1 MKKTVSNYLF
11 ILFISLVSLTKAQ
24 VNLGFETGDFTGWTG
39 TVGNTSIA
47 GQVTPVYTNT
57 IWTQGVNAGMY
68 TQSYHTIMSTA
79 AGNDYFGNF
88 PIVPS
93 GAGNFTARLGNVG
106 TNVNGTGGSGSCT
119 GVNPAYYCP
128 KHTGYVGPTQPPF
141 SGAESIEQT
150 FLVTSAN
157 AMVTLKYAAV
167 FNNGSHSG
175 GAVVN
180 PFFKAEVLDNL
191 GNPVPCLTYT
201 FVLNKSSLPS
211 GAGSTGSIRPC
222 WMASTSSS
230 SITVYMPWQQKIF
243 DLTSKIGTN
252 VTVRFSAGGCD
263 EGGHFGYAYVDA
275 SAGPKELIQTGG
287 SGCSG
292 PKVLSGPT
300 QYGSSYSWAGPA
312 GGITAQSANT
322 ATVNTTGTYSL
333 TVGSGSCAITFTTY
347 VNLTAPTIA
356 LAASG
361 QTVCSGSTLTGHT
374 FNASPSGATV
384 TWTNTN
390 TNIGLAANG
399 SGDIGSYTAPIVTSQ
414 QIGVVTAIPSYSGC
428 TGSAKTFTYVINPYP
443 NLTPSSSQ
451 TITCANNTATLT
463 GTSTTPGTTYSW
475 SPGGSTPT
483 SSATTVNSAGNYT
496 ITASVGSCRTSSV
509 ITISSSTTPPSV
521 SINASGTGTICSGN
535 GTITLTA
542 NGADTYTWNPGG
554 TGNSINVSPGS
565 TTTYTVTG
573 TNAVNGCTNQAVNT
587 ITVSPTPTISIN
599 TIASASPS
607 ICIGSS
613 VGLTAGG
620 AASYTW
626 SPGTGLSGTTGQ
638 TVTANPSSTQ
648 TYIAVGTSSAGC
660 VSTAA
665 SSASFV
671 VTVNPLPNVGI
682 NATNSGSLCSGSTL
696 TLTGTGANTYTWNPG
711 GSGNTISVSPSGN
724 TDYTVTGTSAA
735 GCTNTAITTVTVSP
749 TPTININ
756 TIASASPSICIGSS
770 VGLTAGGA
778 ATFTWS
784 PGTGLSSTTGQ
795 TVSANPLSTQTY
807 IAVGTS
813 SAGCTSTAA
822 SSASFV
828 VTVNPL
834 PTPVIAG
841 NTTLTCSSPT
851 ISYSVSPGA
860 GHTYTWTGSGVTG
873 NANNSSIDINQPGT
887 LDVSIT
893 NTLTGCTGSTSISIS
908 QNTVAPTVTVS
919 PGSFSTTCASPTV
932 QLTANASTGV
942 TYSWTPPSTGSLNN
956 STTQNPVASGSG
968 VFTVQVTD
976 TQNGCVS
983 VIDAFSTATITADAN
998 TPIVTLSASNL
1009 SLTCTSSVQSV
1020 TVSSAT
1026 SGLSY
1031 TWTPSPASGQNSA
1044 TPTFT
1049 AAGNYSVAVDNP
1061 VTGCSTS
1068 ANVTITSNTLAPVVS
1083 SVASNSLNCTTT
1095 TVQAVASTTSS
1106 PVSYSWSGPG
1116 IISGQGNDTI
1126 TVNAG
1131 GSYQYTITDTNNG
1144 CISAGSLSITQNTV
1158 MPTLTVSPTSFT
1170 ITCASP
1176 TVQLSANGSSGSLT
1190 YTWTSPATGSLDNS
1204 GISNP
1209 IATGHGDYTVVAT
1222 DPSNNCTSAQSIST
1236 VVPDVNTPTV
1246 SLSANSVT
1254 LTCASLTQTVTAS
1267 SSMPDLT
1274 YNWIPA
1280 PSSGN
1285 GTSSPVFTTPGT
1297 YVGTITNTVNG
1308 CSSNATI
1315 TVSSNTVSPVISG
1328 INTNAT
1334 SGSTIT
1340 CTNATLSY
1348 TATASS
1354 GSNINWDGP
1363 SGPIAGNPVDIS
1375 EPGNY
1380 TVTVTDPVNGC
1391 NTNSVITISS
1401 DTVAPS
1407 ITNASSSA
1415 DSINCANPTVS
1426 LNANATS
1433 TNVSYTW
1440 NGPGGYSSTQQ
1451 NPNGISTAGSYTI
1464 VVMDN
1469 FNGCTTSSVVTITQ
1483 GTNPTAGFTATP
1495 VSGNTPLV
1503 VDFTNTSSG
1512 GFNSFGWDFNN
1523 GQTSTQTNPQ
1533 TTYNTPGTYTVIL
1546 VGIANNPN
1554 CNDTVTGVITVSED
1568 NVLEIPNVFTPNG
1581 DGSNEVFYLTTK
1593 GYNDIH
1599 MEIFNRWGQR
1609 LAVMDGLKSY
1619 WDGKSPN
1626 GEKVPDGTYFY
1637 LLKATKTDG
1646 GEVEKQGFITLIR

>member
-1 MKKTVSNYLF
+1 MKR
-11 ILFISLVSLTKAQ
+11 ILTNSLLILLACSASLLKAQ

-39 TVGNTSIA
+39 RVGNTSTA
-47 GQVTPVYTNT
+47 GIMTAVGSPT
-57 IWTQGVNAGMY
+57 IWTQGVNANLY
-68 TQSYHTIMSTA
+68 VQSYHTITNGSS
-79 AGNDYFGNF
+79 NDPYG
-88 PIVPS
+88 
-93 GAGNFTARLGNVG
+93 GAGFPVVAPGGSYSARLGNMS
-106 TNVNGTGGSGSCT
+106 TNVNEGSTCAGTNT
-119 GVNPAYYCP
+119 FVCP
-128 KHTGYVGPTQPPF
+128 KQPGYVGPNVPPF
-141 SGAESIEQT
+141 SGAESLEQT
-150 FLVTSAN
+150 FVVTSAN
-157 AMVTLKYAAV
+157 AIVTLQYAAV

-175 GAVVN
+175 GATVN
-180 PFFKAEVLDNL
+180 PFFRAEVLDAST
-191 GNPVPCLTYT
+191 GNPISTCLTYT

-211 GAGSTGSIRPC
+211 GAYQSSSSPC
-222 WMASTSSS
+222 WYNPPSTSS
-230 SITVYMPWQQKIF
+230 VVVCMPWQRKIF
-243 DLTSKIGTN
+243 DLTSMIGSS
-252 VTVRFSAGGCD
+252 VTVKFSAGGCD
-263 EGGHFGYAYVDA
+263 EGGHFGYAYIDA

-287 SGCSG
+287 SGCTG
-292 PKVLSGPT
+292 PKVLTGPT
-300 QYGSSYSWAGPA
+300 QYGSTYTWSGPA

-333 TVGSGSCAITFTTY
+333 TVGSGPCAITFTTY
-347 VNLTAPTIA
+347 VNLTPPTIA

-361 QTVCSGSTLTGHT
+361 QTVCSGGNLSGHV

-399 SGDIGSYTAPIVTSQ
+399 SGDIGSYTAPVVTSQ
-414 QIGVVTAIPSYSGC
+414 QIGVVTAVPSFSGC

-443 NLTPSSSQ
+443 TLTPSSNQ

-463 GTSTTPGTTYSW
+463 GTSSTPGTSYSW

-496 ITASVGSCRTSSV
+496 ITASVGSCSTSSV
-509 ITISSSTTPPSV
+509 ISISSSITPPSV
-521 SINASGTGTICSGN
+521 SINASGTGSICSGN

-542 NGADTYTWNPGG
+542 SGADTYTWNPGG
-554 TGNSINVSPGS
+554 TGSSINVSPGS
-565 TTTYTVTG
+565 TITYTVTG
-573 TNAVNGCTNQAVNT
+573 TTAVNGCTNQAVNT
-587 ITVSPTPTISIN
+587 VTVSPTPTISIN

-620 AASYTW
+620 ASSYTW
-626 SPGTGLSGTTGQ
+626 SPGTGLSSTTGQ
-638 TVTANPSSTQ
+638 TVTANPTSTQ

-660 VSTAA
+660 ISTAA

-696 TLTGTGANTYTWNPG
+696 TLTGTGASTYTWNPG
-711 GSGNTISVSPSGN
+711 GTGTTISVSPSGN

-749 TPTININ
+749 TPTITIN
-756 TIASASPSICIGSS
+756 TVASASPSICIGSS
-770 VGLTAGGA
+770 VDLTAGGA
-778 ATFTWS
+778 ATYTWA

-795 TVSANPLSTQTY
+795 TVSANPTSTQTY
-807 IAVGTS
+807 VAVGTS
-813 SAGCTSTAA
+813 SAGCVSTAA

-834 PTPVIAG
+834 PTPVIVG

-851 ISYSVSPGA
+851 ISYTVNPIA
-860 GHTYTWTGSGVTG
+860 GHTYTWTGTGVTG
-873 NANNSSIDINQPGT
+873 NTNTSSIDISQPGT

-893 NTLTGCTGSTSISIS
+893 NTLTGCTGSTSISIT

-956 STTQNPVASGSG
+956 TTTQNPVASGSG

-983 VIDAFSTATITADAN
+983 SIDASSTATITADAN
-998 TPIVTLSASNL
+998 TPIVTLSATSL

-1031 TWTPSPASGQNSA
+1031 TWTPAPAGGQNTA
-1044 TPTFT
+1044 TPSFT
-1049 AAGNYSVAVDNP
+1049 AAGNYTVAIENP

-1068 ANVTITSNTLAPVVS
+1068 ANVSIISNTIEPVVTS
-1083 SVASNSLNCTTT
+1083 AVSNSLNCTTT
-1095 TVQAVASTTSS
+1095 TVQAVAGTTTS

-1116 IISGQGNDTI
+1116 IVSGQANDTI
-1126 TVNAG
+1126 VVNTG
-1131 GSYQYTITDTNNG
+1131 GTYQYTVTDATNG
-1144 CISAGSLSITQNTV
+1144 CITAGSVSITQNTV
-1158 MPTLTVSPTSFT
+1158 VPTVTVSPSSYTT
-1170 ITCASP
+1170 TCASP
-1176 TVQLSANGSSGSLT
+1176 TVQLSASGSSGSLT

-1204 GISNP
+1204 TIANP

-1222 DPSNNCTSAQSIST
+1222 DPSNNCTSAQGIST

-1246 SLSANSVT
+1246 SLSANSLT
-1254 LTCASLTQTVTAS
+1254 LTCVSLTQTVTAS
-1267 SSMPDLT
+1267 STMPDLT
-1274 YNWIPA
+1274 YNWVPA
-1280 PSSGN
+1280 PGSGN
-1285 GTSSPVFTTPGT
+1285 GTSSPVFNTPGT

-1308 CSSNATI
+1308 CSSNVTI
-1315 TVSSNTVSPVISG
+1315 TVSSNTVTPVISG
-1328 INTNAT
+1328 ITTNAS

-1363 SGPIAGNPVDIS
+1363 SGPITGNPIDIS
-1375 EPGNY
+1375 APGDY

-1391 NTNSVITISS
+1391 NTNSVISIASN
-1401 DTVAPS
+1401 TVSPS

-1415 DSINCANPTVS
+1415 DSINCANPSVS
-1426 LNANATS
+1426 LNANATG
-1433 TNVSYTW
+1433 TNVSYSW
-1440 NGPGGYSSTQQ
+1440 NGPGGYSSAQQ
-1451 NPNGISTAGSYTI
+1451 NPNGISTAGSYT
-1464 VVMDN
+1464 VMVTDN
-1469 FNGCTTSSVVTITQ
+1469 FNGCSTSSVVTITQ

-1495 VSGNTPLV
+1495 VSGNAPLL

-1512 GFNSFGWDFNN
+1512 GFNGFGWNFDN

-1533 TTYNTPGTYTVIL
+1533 TTYNNPGTYTVVLI
-1546 VGIANNPN
+1546 GIAGNPN
-1554 CNDTVTGVITVSED
+1554 CNDTVTGTITVTED
-1568 NVLEIPNVFTPNG
+1568 DVLEIPNVFTPNG
-1581 DGSNEVFYLTTK
+1581 DGGNDVFYLTTK
-1593 GYNDIH
+1593 GYSDIH

-1646 GEVEKQGFITLIR
+1646 KEVEKQGFITLIR